1 MRIIDI
7 RITRYLYP
15 LFSIHIGYSYKY
27 PVIPILDISLNYD
40 FLKGVLRMKFDELIA
55 SSDTVDVYRSGDM
68 AVKLFKVDR
77 PKTQSLYEALTH
89 ARVEDTGLNVPIIH
103 EVSVIDGRWA
113 ITMDLIKGKTLAE
126 VMAEDPSN
134 MEKYVNDM
142 VDLQMEIHSK
152 QVPKLSKLKDK
163 LARQIN
169 SLDQLNDSVKFELL
183 ARLGSM
189 PKHTKLCHGNFTPS
203 NIILNE
209 KGTYIVDWLAARQGN
224 ASADVARS
232 FLLLSLDYP
241 DIADLYL
248 DTFCKKT
255 GTSKNYVQDWLP
267 IVAAAQLTEN
277 RPKEKELLMKWID
290 VASYE

>member
-1 MRIIDI
+1 
-7 RITRYLYP
+7 
-15 LFSIHIGYSYKY
+15 
-27 PVIPILDISLNYD
+27 
-40 FLKGVLRMKFDELIA
+40 MKFDELIS
-55 SSDTVDVYRSGDM
+55 SSDTVDVYRCGDK
-68 AVKLFKVDR
+68 AVKLFKVNR

-89 ARVEDTGLNVPIIH
+89 ARVEDTGLHVPIIH

-113 ITMDLIKGKTLAE
+113 ITMDLIEGKTLDE
-126 VMAEDPSN
+126 VMREDPAN
-134 MEKYVNDM
+134 KEKYVNDM
-142 VDLQMEIHSK
+142 VDLQIEVHFK

-169 SLDQLNDSVKFELL
+169 SLDWLDDAVKFELL
-183 ARLGSM
+183 ARLGTM

-203 NIILNE
+203 NIILSE
-209 KGTYIVDWLAARQGN
+209 KGTYILDWLAARQGN

-232 FLLLSLDYP
+232 FLLLSLEWP

-255 GTSKNYVQDWLP
+255 NTSKKYVQDWLP

-277 RPKEKELLMKWID
+277 RPGERDLLMRWVD
-290 VASYE
+290 VVAYE